1 MRSHIHLHAD
11 LERRIRPNW
20 LQLHAS
26 KCVLWGTGRVSFLHS
41 LCRWTEKLACF
52 IACLLHHFSKYL
64 YLPYF
69 NLSLLSCVR
78 PCLDPFEPCQASPRF
93 KRSHFVYIPVQFRE
107 MCRLP
112 FAHLYEFITWA
123 LPQGPVPS
131 ACASLTCLAFRPQL
145 QQGEA
150 LGSLHPTP
158 VLALPGSMG
167 TPRQIC
173 HHSSTSSGTR
183 ISVSVPKNNGYLLA
197 SKPFREGSSQNS
209 RVLVHVTDSIFLTD
223 RPRSLFPICF
233 LYKTEQFPVFF
244 FFLSSQD
251 SHGQLSLLETNVLF
265 GYHIGLRGGGMKDPQ
280 SKQLLHYLSL
290 FHLHN
295 FSE

>member
-1 MRSHIHLHAD
+1 
-11 LERRIRPNW
+11 
-20 LQLHAS
+20 
-26 KCVLWGTGRVSFLHS
+26 
-41 LCRWTEKLACF
+41 
-52 IACLLHHFSKYL
+52 
-64 YLPYF
+64 
-69 NLSLLSCVR
+69 
-78 PCLDPFEPCQASPRF
+78 
-93 KRSHFVYIPVQFRE
+93 

-131 ACASLTCLAFRPQL
+131 PCASLTCLAFRPQL

-173 HHSSTSSGTR
+173 HHSSTLSGTR